1 MADETKRFADAGNL
15 NDLWKGAIEKFAQK
29 AVVEAIQRILR
40 TDDVEGMLHAI
51 LDAESNVLSYIDT
64 SGRSHFCAGATS
76 EGDFEAKADMT
87 VGGEVLMENCKV
99 VQGVEGAMFYI
110 LDAEGHILFEIDKN
124 GSVDFKG
131 IPTDI
136 QTALDA
142 LEERVAAL
150 EE

>member
-1 MADETKRFADAGNL
+1 MADETKRFADANNL

-29 AVVEAIQRILR
+29 AVVEALQRILR
-40 TDDVEGMLHAI
+40 TDDVEGMLHAV

-76 EGDFEAKADMT
+76 EGDFEAKDGMR

-99 VQGVEGAMFYI
+99 VQGIEGAMFYI
-110 LDAEGHILFEIDKN
+110 LDEEGHILFEIDKN

-136 QTALDA
+136 QAAIDA
-142 LEERVAAL
+142 LELRVAAL
-150 EE
+150 E